1 MFPLGNA
8 YFIGCKVINFVH
20 HDLALT
26 IGISDSGYRWL
37 SESLPVKSDYDL
49 GEFGYD
55 FRRTPGSGGLGT
67 ASRESVRQL
76 AQFFVSVIFQTGQIL
91 ETHRIGQLGRPVCLV
106 EIQPDSHY
114 GEINH
119 SGTDAVLHKYP
130 ADLLLTDPD
139 VIRPLYPRFDALSVQ
154 IIAYSKSHYGCHGES
169 IRSFQTTVPEQYGEG
184 EILSRRRMPDMV
196 TLAASRRLRLGR
208 ND

>member
-91 ETHRIGQLGRPVCLV
+91 ETHRIGQFGRPFRLV
-106 EIQPDSHY
+106 EIQPDSNY
-114 GEINH
+114 GEFNCPGMD
-119 SGTDAVLHKYP
+119 SVFHKYP
-130 ADLLLTDPD
+130 ADFLLTDPD
-139 VIRPLYPRFDALSVQ
+139 VIWPLYPGLKVFCPK
-154 IIAYSKSHYGCHGES
+154 IITYAQRHY
-169 IRSFQTTVPEQYGEG
+169 
-184 EILSRRRMPDMV
+184 
-196 TLAASRRLRLGR
+196 
-208 ND
+208 